1 MLSMTRTNIG
11 YKPNFG
17 THNFA
22 VSAKNYVKSYI
33 YSKQDLQ
40 TVINVSLL
48 AGEPQIYDLFPLP
61 QVRQTGG

>member
-17 THNFA
+17 TRNFGG
-22 VSAKNYVKSYI
+22 SAKNYVKSYI

-48 AGEPQIYDLFPLP
+48 AGEPQIYDLFSLP
-61 QVRQTGG
+61 QVRQTGA